1 MKSLP
6 ISFILKTR
14 KAITFKILYTMFS
27 MNKSLCE
34 LQKRC
39 TYQQYYIHTWDIFM
53 ITHKEPKVNYAN
65 VL

>member
-6 ISFILKTR
+6 ISFILKNR

-39 TYQQYYIHTWDIFM
+39 KY
-53 ITHKEPKVNYAN
+53 
-65 VL
+65 

>member
-1 MKSLP
+1 MQQQKNKKNKIKTCLSNMKSLP
-6 ISFILKTR
+6 ISFILKNR

-39 TYQQYYIHTWDIFM
+39 KY
-53 ITHKEPKVNYAN
+53 
-65 VL
+65 